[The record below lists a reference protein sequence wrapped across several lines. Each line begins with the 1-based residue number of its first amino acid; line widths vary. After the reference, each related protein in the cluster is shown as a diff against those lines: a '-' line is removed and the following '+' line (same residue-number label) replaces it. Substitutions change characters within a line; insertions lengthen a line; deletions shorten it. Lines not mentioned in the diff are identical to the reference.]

1 MEAPLT
7 RGYLHRPHGW
17 REYVFIFVLCST
29 QLFCQIALGYVI
41 IPLSLISKTFHQD
54 GYEQAAEMNWHAA
67 AYSLTI
73 GSFILV
79 SGRLGDIYGS
89 KNVLVFGWIWFAAW
103 SIIAGCSAFTHSAI
117 FFDVSRAFQ
126 GIGPSLLLPNALA
139 IAGRTYA
146 PGRRKSVV
154 FSLIA
159 MCAPLG
165 GIIGGLAGS
174 ALAQYVWWPWIT
186 WISGIGCFMVAAIA
200 YLVVPQDRDEI
211 SPKVITFDWIGSFF
225 GVGGLILLNISW
237 NQAPI
242 DGWSTPYV
250 YVLLIVGL
258 IFLGMFALQERRA
271 EHPIMDVSIFNG
283 RVMGILLTTGLSWTS
298 FGIWFY
304 YIFQF
309 LQHVRGLSSLES
321 ALQFGPGAI
330 SGMVAPLFVA
340 WSVGKVPAPWLM
352 VISSSAFLMGTV
364 LLATAPV
371 EQKYWFNVF
380 WSFVIMAWGMDVS
393 FPASTL
399 FLSDSVSIEHQGISA
414 SLVNTIINYSIAIGL
429 GIAGTVEYQVVRG
442 TSNKSILQGYRAAQ
456 WTSVGLA
463 GLGLGVAL
471 LLVVLKR
478 QRTLGK
484 SEQTACDSEEYV

>member
-1 MEAPLT
+1 MQAPDIG
-7 RGYLHRPHGW
+7 GYLQRPGGW

-41 IPLSLISKTFHQD
+41 IPLGLISKTFHQD
-54 GYEQAAEMNWHAA
+54 GSVQASEMNWHAA

-89 KNVLVFGWIWFAAW
+89 KNVLVFGWIWFATW
-103 SIIAGCSAFTHSAI
+103 SVIAGFSAFTHSAI

-146 PGRRKSVV
+146 PGLRKSVI

-174 ALAQYVWWPWIT
+174 ALAQYAWWPWIT
-186 WISGIGCFMVAAIA
+186 WISGIGCVIVAITA
-200 YLVVPQDRDEI
+200 YWVVPQDRVKD
-211 SPKVITFDWIGSFF
+211 SPREITFDYLGSFF
-225 GVGGLILLNISW
+225 GVGGLLLLNVSW

-250 YVLLIVGL
+250 YTILMVGL
-258 IFLGMFALQERRA
+258 LFLVAFVYQEKKA
-271 EHPIMDVSIFNG
+271 EHPIMDIRIFNG
-283 RVMGILLTTGLSWTS
+283 RVAGILATTGLSWTS

-309 LQHVRGLSSLES
+309 LQHIRGTSSLQS

-330 SGMVAPLFVA
+330 SGMVAPLFAA
-340 WSVGKVPAPWLM
+340 WSMGKVPTPWLM
-352 VISSSAFLMGTV
+352 VVSSSAFFFGAL

-371 EQKYWFNVF
+371 KQTYWFNVF
-380 WSFVIMAWGMDVS
+380 WSFIIMPWG
-393 FPASTL
+393 
-399 FLSDSVSIEHQGISA
+399 
-414 SLVNTIINYSIAIGL
+414 
-429 GIAGTVEYQVVRG
+429 
-442 TSNKSILQGYRAAQ
+442 
-456 WTSVGLA
+456 
-463 GLGLGVAL
+463 
-471 LLVVLKR
+471 
-478 QRTLGK
+478 
-484 SEQTACDSEEYV
+484 